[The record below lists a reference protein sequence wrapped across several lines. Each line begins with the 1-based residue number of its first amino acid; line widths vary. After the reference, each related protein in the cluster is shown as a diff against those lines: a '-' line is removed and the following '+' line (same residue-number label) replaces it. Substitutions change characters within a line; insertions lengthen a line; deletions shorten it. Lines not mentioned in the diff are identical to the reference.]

1 MDANPPLGVAL
12 HAIGGL
18 AAASFYIPYKRVSG
32 WSWETYWL
40 VGGVFSWILAPWA
53 FSLTILPQTMDIL
66 RDASGVTLFWTFFFG
81 VLWGVGGLTFGLTM
95 RYLGIALG
103 YAIALGL
110 CAAFGTLMPPLF
122 AGELG
127 EIASRGSGQVV
138 LLGVLVCLGG
148 IAVSGRAGVRKEG
161 EVSDEEKKAIVAEFD
176 LPRGMAVAIVCGIMS
191 ASMAYGIAAGKP
203 IAEAALRHG
212 APSLW
217 QNLPVLVVILAG
229 GFLTNFVWCVFL
241 SVKNRSAGDYL
252 RRGAPHGLNHL
263 LCAVAGVTWYLQ
275 FFFYSMGT
283 TRMGRYDFSSWT
295 LHMASIIIFST
306 LWGISLREWTG
317 TSRRTQ
323 QLVAAGL
330 TLLVASTVVVGYG
343 NYLATVPSSTEVS
356 RGRDPLG

>member
-53 FSLTILPQTMDIL
+53 FSVAILPRTVEIL
-66 RDASGVTLFWTFFFG
+66 RDANGTTLVWTFLFG
-81 VLWGVGGLTFGLTM
+81 VVWGVGGLTFGLTM

-103 YAIALGL
+103 YAVALGL

-122 AGELG
+122 AGQLG
-127 EIASRGSGQVV
+127 EIASRGSGQIV
-138 LLGVLVCLGG
+138 LLGVLVCLVG

-161 EVSDEEKKAIVAEFD
+161 ELSDEDKRAVVAEFS
-176 LPRGMAVAIVCGIMS
+176 LGRGMSVAFVCGVMS

-217 QNLPVLVVILAG
+217 QNLPVLIVILTG
-229 GFLTNFVWCVFL
+229 GFLTNFIWCVL
-241 SVKNRSAGDYL
+241 LIVKNRSAGDLL
-252 RRGAPHGLNHL
+252 REGLPHARNHL

-306 LWGISLREWTG
+306 LWGISLMEWKG
-317 TSRRTQ
+317 TSSRTQ
-323 QLVAAGL
+323 RLVAAGL
-330 TLLVASTVVVGYG
+330 GLLVASTVVVGYG
-343 NYLATVPSSTEVS
+343 NYLAVLAPA
-356 RGRDPLG
+356 P